1 MKKLESSNI
10 EMGNKKVAKL
20 LIKLKNAWNIDEI
33 AKRGA
38 YFINSPESLLDA
50 KLTTLHKHE

>member
-20 LIKLKNAWNIDEI
+20 LKKLKNAWNIDEI

-38 YFINSPESLLDA
+38 YF
-50 KLTTLHKHE
+50 KF

>member
-1 MKKLESSNI
+1 
-10 EMGNKKVAKL
+10 MGNKKVAKL
-20 LIKLKNAWNIDEI
+20 LKKLKNAWNIDEI